1 MGSLVPRTALP
12 GKSRSIHDE
21 IAKGLGYF
29 SIGLGLAEIVAP
41 GAICRAAGIAGQEGV
56 VRAYGAREIATGVA
70 IVASHDPTPWIWG
83 RVSGDALDIATVA
96 TTPSN
101 GRDREDRRWWTIGG
115 LIAVTAL
122 DAFTA
127 KCLSAEKGGPRTAR
141 ADYHDRSGFPKGI
154 QRHAAQRGKTGATCR
169 HQCCVRK
176 NEKPGRPGPPNRLI
190 PLSRIPVWIPGALA
204 RFCPDRNDDNA
215 RRF

>member
-70 IVASHDPTPWIWG
+70 ILASHDPTPWIWG

-96 TTPSN
+96 ATPSN
-101 GRDREDRRWWTIGG
+101 GRDRNERRWWTIGA

-154 QRHAAQRGKTGATCR
+154 QAARGAARENGGDMPTSVLR
-169 HQCCVRK
+169 VRTSETRSASPAEPTSPAK
-176 NEKPGRPGPPNRLI
+176 
-190 PLSRIPVWIPGALA
+190 
-204 RFCPDRNDDNA
+204 
-215 RRF
+215 

>member
-1 MGSLVPRTALP
+1 
-12 GKSRSIHDE
+12 
-21 IAKGLGYF
+21 
-29 SIGLGLAEIVAP
+29 
-41 GAICRAAGIAGQEGV
+41 

-101 GRDREDRRWWTIGG
+101 GRDREDRRWWTIGA

-127 KCLSAEKGGPRTAR
+127 KSLSAEKGGPRTAR

-154 QRHAAQRGKTGATCR
+154 QAARGENGGDKLTSVLR
-169 HQCCVRK
+169 VRTS
-176 NEKPGRPGPPNRLI
+176 ETRSASPAGTDQ
-190 PLSRIPVWIPGALA
+190 SR
-204 RFCPDRNDDNA
+204 
-215 RRF
+215 

>member
-96 TTPSN
+96 ATPSN
-101 GRDREDRRWWTIGG
+101 RRDREDRRWWTIGA

-141 ADYHDRSGFPKGI
+141 ADYH
-154 QRHAAQRGKTGATCR
+154 AQRFSKGHTGGTRRSEGKR
-169 HQCCVRK
+169 
-176 NEKPGRPGPPNRLI
+176 GRRADISVACADIGNHVVQSHRTDQ
-190 PLSRIPVWIPGALA
+190 SR
-204 RFCPDRNDDNA
+204 
-215 RRF
+215 